1 MNTNITFQYPAWFA
15 ILCLL
20 LGIAYALMMYY
31 RNRTFRERSTWLNW
45 LLGIVRTLAVTFLS
59 LLLLSPLL
67 KSMVTETKKPI
78 VVVAQDNSESI
89 MSAMTS
95 EDSTRY
101 RQQLTDLEVRLGE
114 EYDIKTYSFGD
125 KVREGFEFTFKDKVS
140 NTSELLNDLYE
151 TYSNQNLGAVVLATD
166 GIYNQGSNPMYAGT
180 KLSVPVYAVALGD
193 TVAKRDI
200 SIKKIYHN
208 RIAYLGDK
216 FSIQVD
222 VAARN
227 CAGSRSKVKVYKVVD
242 DGDNIKLKEES
253 FKIKTNDF
261 FTTKEIILSANS
273 SGVQRYR
280 VSVSSVK
287 DEVTRRNNYKDIF
300 IDVLDARQK
309 ILVLADA
316 PHPDLSAIK
325 QTVSKNKNYE
335 VDIAYA
341 GSLKERISGYDFV
354 ILHQLPS
361 TRNRAADIIK
371 ELDSRKTPR
380 LYVVG
385 SQSNLT
391 ELSKVQSVF
400 TGSGNTRNTN
410 DVAGTVASDFN
421 LFTLNENIANE
432 LPKFAPLV
440 APFGEFSASA
450 ESQVLL
456 YQKIGSVETKY
467 PLLTFGE
474 ERDIKIGVLAGEGI
488 WKWRIFDY
496 LQHQNHDI
504 FDEVMSKTVQYLT
517 VKEDKRKFRTSV
529 SKNIFD
535 ENEAIYFDA
544 ELYNQSYELIN
555 EPDASLTI
563 TDSKGKDYNFTFSK
577 TNRAYSLNAGYF
589 PVGNYKYKARITT
602 QGKELVS
609 RGKFSVQ
616 PIELESYETT
626 ADHRL
631 LRLLSEQYGG
641 QVVYPDSLSALPRIL
656 NAKADIQPVLY
667 STSKT
672 RSIINLKWIFWV
684 LIGLLGI
691 EWFFRKFYGGY

>member
-1 MNTNITFQYPAWFA
+1 MNTNISFQYPAWFA

-20 LGIAYALMMYY
+20 LGIGYAIMMYY
-31 RNRTFRERSTWLNW
+31 GNRTFREKSAWLNW
-45 LLGIVRTLAVTFLS
+45 LLGFARAATVTFLS

-67 KSMVTETKKPI
+67 KSLVTETKKPI
-78 VVVAQDNSESI
+78 IVVAQDNSESI

-101 RQQLTDLEVRLGE
+101 REQLTDLETQLGE
-114 EYDIKTYSFGD
+114 QYDIKTYSFGD
-125 KVREGFEFTFKDKVS
+125 KVREGFDFTFKDKVS
-140 NTSELLNDLYE
+140 NTSELLDDLYE
-151 TYSNQNLGAVVLATD
+151 TYSNQNLGAIVLATD

-193 TVAKRDI
+193 TIAKRDI
-200 SIKKIYHN
+200 SIKKVYHN

-227 CAGSRSKVKVYKVVD
+227 CAGSRSKVKIYKVVD
-242 DGDNIKLKEES
+242 DGDNIKLKEER

-261 FTTKEIILSANS
+261 FTTKEIILEANS

-280 VSVSSVK
+280 ISISSVK

-325 QTVSKNKNYE
+325 QTVSKNKNYQ

-341 GSLKERISGYDFV
+341 GSLKERITKYDFV
-354 ILHQLPS
+354 VLHQLPS
-361 TRNRAADIIK
+361 TRNNASSIIK
-371 ELDSRKTPR
+371 ELDSRKIPR
-380 LYVVG
+380 LYIIG
-385 SQSNLT
+385 SQTNLT
-391 ELSKVQSVF
+391 ELGKVQGVF
-400 TGSGNTRNTN
+400 TARGSTRNTN
-410 DVAGTVASDFN
+410 DVAGLVADDFN
-421 LFTLNENIANE
+421 LFTLNDNIANE
-432 LPKFAPLV
+432 LPKFAPLI

-467 PLLTFGE
+467 PLLAFGE

-496 LQHQNHDI
+496 LQHKNHDI

-544 ELYNQSYELIN
+544 ELYNESYELIN

-563 TDSKGKDYNFTFSK
+563 TDSDGKNYNFTFSK

-602 QGKELVS
+602 QGKELTS

-616 PIELESYETT
+616 PIELESFETT

-684 LIGLLGI
+684 LLGLLGV

>member
-1 MNTNITFQYPAWFA
+1 MNTNISFQYPAWFA
-15 ILCLL
+15 LLCLL
-20 LGIAYALMMYY
+20 LGVGYAIMMYY
-31 RNRTFRERSTWLNW
+31 GNRTFREKSTWLNW
-45 LLGIVRTLAVTFLS
+45 LLGFMRAATVTFLS

-67 KSMVTETKKPI
+67 KSLITETKKPI
-78 VVVAQDNSESI
+78 IVVAQDNSESI

-101 RQQLTDLEVRLGE
+101 REQVTKLEAKLGE
-114 EYDIKTYSFGD
+114 KYDIKTYSFGD
-125 KVREGFEFTFKDKVS
+125 KVREGFDFTFNDKVS
-140 NTSELLNDLYE
+140 NTSALLDDLYE
-151 TYSNQNLGAVVLATD
+151 TYSNQNLGAIVLATD

-200 SIKKIYHN
+200 SIKKVYHN

-227 CAGSRSKVKVYKVVD
+227 CAGTRSRVRVYKVVD

-261 FTTKEIILSANS
+261 FTTKEIILEANS

-280 VSVSSVK
+280 ISVSSVK
-287 DEVTRRNNYKDIF
+287 DEVTRSNNRKDIF
-300 IDVLDARQK
+300 IDILDARQK

-325 QTVSKNKNYE
+325 QTVSQNKNYE

-341 GSLKERISGYDFV
+341 GNLKERITGYDFV

-361 TRNRAADIIK
+361 TRNNASNIIK
-371 ELDSRKTPR
+371 ELDSRKIPR
-380 LYVVG
+380 LYIIG
-385 SQSNLT
+385 SQTNLS
-391 ELSKVQSVF
+391 ELTKIQSIFV
-400 TGSGNTRNTN
+400 GSGNTRNTN
-410 DVAGTVASDFN
+410 DVAGIVASDFN

-432 LPKFAPLV
+432 LPKFAPLI

-474 ERDIKIGVLAGEGI
+474 ERDIKIGVLAGEGL

-496 LQHQNHDI
+496 LQRQNHDI
-504 FDEVMSKTVQYLT
+504 FDELMGKTVQYLT

-544 ELYNQSYELIN
+544 ELYNESYELIN

-563 TDSKGKDYNFTFSK
+563 TDSKGKDYNFTYTK

-589 PVGNYKYKARITT
+589 PVGNYKYKARINT
-602 QGKELVS
+602 QGKELTS

-616 PIELESYETT
+616 PIELESFETT

-641 QVVYPDSLSALPRIL
+641 QVVYPDSLATLSDII

-672 RSIINLKWIFWV
+672 RSIVNLKWIFWV
-684 LIGLLGI
+684 LLGLLGV